1 MPRKNLTARFVET
14 VKVETRTDIWDDMIK
29 GLVLRVS
36 PTGVKAW
43 SVVYTRESDGSRQRV
58 TIGQFPAVGLE
69 KARAK
74 ALATLTDISN
84 GGDPATKKKIRREA
98 MTVRELGA
106 AFIEQYAKREKRTWA
121 EDQRILN
128 VEVYPA
134 IGDMKAM
141 MTRRRD
147 WLDVIDSK
155 VDAGRAGQGRKV
167 MSMIRKMLNW
177 AVEKDLLEA
186 NPIAGVKAPG
196 KPGRKDRFL
205 KTAEIKSVWAALE
218 HAALLDV
225 TKDVLRL
232 LLLTGQRSGEV
243 CGMVRGEIDP
253 DAGVWTIPAN
263 RTKNGEAHVVHL
275 SDAALAIVRGAL
287 DRADEEKTAPLFSRV
302 SKPIHPGGI
311 AHAVKNELQLF
322 EEPWTPHDLRRT
334 VATGMAEI
342 GVEPHI
348 VEAVLNHVSG
358 FKGGV
363 AGVYNRATYEPQKQ
377 AALDKWARQVERVI
391 SGIGGDN
398 VVALRRA

>member
-14 VKVETRTDIWDDMIK
+14 VKVETRTDLWDDMIK

-36 PTGVKAW
+36 PTGVKSW
-43 SVVYTRESDGSRQRV
+43 SVIYTRESDGSRQRV
-58 TIGQFPAVGLE
+58 TLGQFPAVSLE

-74 ALATLTDISN
+74 ALAALTDIST
-84 GGDPATKKKIRREA
+84 GGDPAGKKKVRREA
-98 MTVRELGA
+98 ITVRDLGLA
-106 AFIEQYAKREKRTWA
+106 YIEQHAKRQKKTWV
-121 EDQRILN
+121 EDQRILD
-128 VEVYPA
+128 VEVYPK
-134 IGDMKAM
+134 IGSMKAM

-147 WLDVIDSK
+147 WMGIIDAK
-155 VDAGRAGQGRKV
+155 AEAGREGQARKI

-205 KTAEIKSVWAALE
+205 KAAELKAVWTALE
-218 HAALLDV
+218 TAALLDV

-243 CGMVRGEIDP
+243 CGMVRGEVDP
-253 DAGVWTIPAN
+253 DAGVWTIPAS
-263 RTKNGEAHVVHL
+263 RTKNDEAHVVHL
-275 SDAALAIVRGAL
+275 SDPALAIVRGAL
-287 DRADEEKTAPLFSRV
+287 DRADEERAAPLFSRV
-302 SKPIHPGGI
+302 SKAIHPGGI
-311 AHAVKNELQLF
+311 AHAVKNELQIF
-322 EEPWTPHDLRRT
+322 EQPWTPHDLRRT
-334 VATGMAEI
+334 VATGMGEI

-348 VEAVLNHVSG
+348 IEAVLNHISG

-377 AALDKWARQVERVI
+377 AALDKWSRHLDRVI
-391 SGIGGDN
+391 SGVGGDN
-398 VVALRRA
+398 VVTLRRA

>member
-14 VKVETRTDIWDDMIK
+14 VKVETRTDLWDDIIK
-29 GLVLRVS
+29 GLILRVS
-36 PTGVKAW
+36 PTGVKSW

-84 GGDPATKKKIRREA
+84 GGDPASKKKIRREA

-121 EDQRILN
+121 EDQRILD

-134 IGDMKAM
+134 IGNMKAM
-141 MTRRRD
+141 MARRRD
-147 WLDVIDSK
+147 WMDVIDAK
-155 VDAGRAGQGRKV
+155 VEAGRAGQARKI
-167 MSMIRKMLNW
+167 MSMVRKMLNW
-177 AVEKDLLEA
+177 AVEKDLLEV

-196 KPGRKDRFL
+196 KPGKKDRFL
-205 KTAEIKSVWAALE
+205 NAIEIKTMLE
-218 HAALLDV
+218 GLETAALLEV

-243 CGMVRGEIDP
+243 CGMVRAEIDP
-253 DAGVWTIPAN
+253 DAGVWYIPAA
-263 RTKNGEAHVVHL
+263 RAKNGVANAVHL
-275 SDAALAIVRGAL
+275 SDPALAIVRRAL
-287 DRADEEKTAPLFSRV
+287 DRAEEGKTAPLFSRV
-302 SKPIHPGGI
+302 GKPIHPGGI

-322 EEPWTPHDLRRT
+322 EQPWTPHDLRRT
-334 VATGMAEI
+334 VATGMGEI

-348 VEAVLNHVSG
+348 IEATLNHISG

-363 AGVYNRATYEPQKQ
+363 AGVYNRASYEPQKQ
-377 AALDKWARQVERVI
+377 AALDKWARHIERVT
-391 SGIGGDN
+391 SGQIDN
-398 VVALRRA
+398 VVLLRRA